1 MKILLC
7 CLLLA
12 IVSSTGQ
19 LTNKSTQAF
28 RIIPIQKRENGYS
41 NFASIAFMTKE
52 DLDNFLTDTSAQIG
66 WNNRQE
72 FEDALRN
79 AKVDFTREALVL
91 LRHSEG
97 SGSVQVTF
105 ETPILQDGKL
115 LCEIRGKSIPPGYL
129 GTADMAYYCFAVAV
143 AKSQVSQVELQ
154 AIEGGFSERRL
165 APIVLPINEN
175 QPAYKLLQPPV
186 KQNQIQDCPTISV
199 TCPEGRG
206 ENMPIRF
213 RASVTGGKPLSELS
227 YNWSVSKGT
236 ISRGQGTAVIEVEV
250 TGMDLEG
257 VTATVEI
264 NGFDPNCA
272 RVASC
277 SMAIP

>member
-12 IVSSTGQ
+12 ILSSTGQ
-19 LTNKSTQAF
+19 LTNKSTQSF
-28 RIIPIQKRENGYS
+28 RIIPIQTRENGYS
-41 NFASIAFMTKE
+41 NFESIAFITQK
-52 DLDNFLTDTSAQIG
+52 DLDSFLTDTSAQIG

-79 AKVDFTREALVL
+79 AKLDFTEEALVL

-115 LCEIRGKSIPPGYL
+115 LCEIRGRLFPPGYG

-143 AKSQVSQVELQ
+143 SKSKVSQVQLQ
-154 AIEGGFSERRL
+154 AIQGGFSERHL

-175 QPAYKLLQPPV
+175 QPAYKRLQPPV
-186 KQNQIQDCPTISV
+186 KQTQIQDCPSLSV
-199 TCPEGRG
+199 SCPEAGG
-206 ENMPIRF
+206 QGDMTIRF
-213 RASVTGGKPLSELS
+213 RASVTGGKQTSEIS

-236 ISRGQGTAVIEVEV
+236 ISQGQGTAVIEV
-250 TGMDLEG
+250 TGKDLEG

-264 NGFDPNCA
+264 GGFDPTCA
-272 RVASC
+272 RAASC
-277 SMAIP
+277 STAIP